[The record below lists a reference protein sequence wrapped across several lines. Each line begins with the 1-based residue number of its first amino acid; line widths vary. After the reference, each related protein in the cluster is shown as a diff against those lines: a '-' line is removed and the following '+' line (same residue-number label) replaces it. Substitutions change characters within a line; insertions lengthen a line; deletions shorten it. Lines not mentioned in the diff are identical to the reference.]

1 MIENTLAMLLNMP
14 GMMLIIG
21 ALAVP
26 LLPSSIRHGYMLA
39 VIAVSGWSVW
49 QMPPDQTMTATLAGI
64 DLILV
69 RGEAI
74 TKPFA
79 LVFHIAAA
87 LNVIYAMHENAK
99 ITATAGLA
107 YAGAAIAAL
116 FAGDFLT
123 LFIYWELTTFASVF
137 LVLAGNTPR
146 ATRAAMRY
154 LLMQVA
160 SGVIL
165 LAGAI
170 MLWRAGA
177 GFAITALDATTPA
190 GFCILWLSALRQ
202 AFRFWAAGCKMLT
215 PKPRP
220 PVRLCCRPSPPS
232 WRFICWSSALP
243 VSNR

>member
-1 MIENTLAMLLNMP
+1 
-14 GMMLIIG
+14 
-21 ALAVP
+21 
-26 LLPSSIRHGYMLA
+26 
-39 VIAVSGWSVW
+39 
-49 QMPPDQTMTATLAGI
+49 
-64 DLILV
+64 
-69 RGEAI
+69 
-74 TKPFA
+74 
-79 LVFHIAAA
+79 
-87 LNVIYAMHENAK
+87 MHENAK

-137 LVLAGNTPR
+137 LVLAGNTPAR
-146 ATRAAMRY
+146 DPRRNALFADASRLRRYFIGRRDNAMARRCR
-154 LLMQVA
+154 LRHH
-160 SGVIL
+160 GVGRNHPCRFL
-165 LAGAI
+165 Y
-170 MLWRAGA
+170 
-177 GFAITALDATTPA
+177 PA
-190 GFCILWLSALRQ
+190 RLSALRQ